1 MEKIAV
7 IGLGQMG
14 ATLAKLLLKAGAQVH
29 VWNRNVAK
37 AEPLAQAGAV
47 VAGSAAQAVA
57 AARIVLVC
65 VYDYAAT
72 FEMLADPSVRAALKG
87 KVLIQLTT
95 GSADEARRLHALA
108 SECGAE
114 FLDGAIQVAP
124 EQMGLP
130 DTTILVSGSERT
142 YGDAGAVL
150 RVLGGNVVYLGDDV
164 AAAAVMDLATLS
176 YVYGASAGFFQGAAL
191 AQAEGLDVGTYGEI
205 VEAMSPSLGAFMR
218 HEGRVIRSGD
228 FTVSQSPLAIS
239 VPATERIE
247 HAMRDKGVHAE
258 LPALIAR
265 LLRKSV
271 DAGFGEEEFAAVVKV
286 LRTVEA

>member
-29 VWNRNVAK
+29 VWNRNAAR
-37 AEPLAQAGAV
+37 AEPLAGAGAI
-47 VAGSAAQAVA
+47 VAGSAAQAIA
-57 AARIVLVC
+57 AARFVLVC

-72 FEMLADPSVRAALKG
+72 FDILADAAVRSALKD
-87 KVLIQLTT
+87 KILIQLTT

-108 SECGAE
+108 SEAGAAY
-114 FLDGAIQVAP
+114 LDGAIQVAP

-130 DTTILVSGSERT
+130 DTTILVSGSEQVH
-142 YGDAGAVL
+142 DAARAVL
-150 RVLGGNVVYLGDDV
+150 GALGGNVVYLGSDV

-205 VEAMSPSLGAFMR
+205 VEAMSPSLGSFMR
-218 HEGRVIRSGD
+218 HEGRAIRDGD

-247 HAMRDKGVHAE
+247 HAMRDKGLHAE

-271 DAGFGEEEFAAVVKV
+271 EAGYGEEEFAAVVKV
-286 LRTVEA
+286 LRAA